1 VNSAA
6 DVHPTGEVP
15 GTVRRGPRWP
25 SALVGLVVL
34 GAGALAVTAV
44 VRSIIGVSG
53 PILPYSICRSG
64 HLAGELPPLTGS
76 RVLTSWQFAPLATGL
91 ALVAAVLYAGG
102 LRRVGASARAATW
115 PAWRIGSFYAGL
127 GVLLVAV
134 SSSIAVYDMSQ
145 FWCHMIQHLMLI
157 MAAPAL
163 LVIGRPLTLV
173 ATVSDARG
181 GRTRRI
187 LRSWPVL
194 ALTSPGVALGA
205 YAAAI
210 VGAHLTG
217 LTDDVLSNVWSSQIE
232 HLVYLAVGV
241 LFFWLVYGDEP
252 IPWQLSMPGRV
263 LLLIVAMAV
272 DTFVGVVL
280 LESTKPL
287 DTIAHPGWGLNPID
301 DLQAGGAIMWVG
313 GDGLMAVMAIALY
326 VAWARRPAETRKASV
341 FERVRTGLQ
350 AERTTSGGATSR
362 AGANPAAAPGSIPL
376 PAPTSD
382 AMDTDDRELEAYN
395 RWLADLHR
403 RG

>member
-1 VNSAA
+1 
-6 DVHPTGEVP
+6 
-15 GTVRRGPRWP
+15 
-25 SALVGLVVL
+25 
-34 GAGALAVTAV
+34 
-44 VRSIIGVSG
+44 
-53 PILPYSICRSG
+53 
-64 HLAGELPPLTGS
+64 
-76 RVLTSWQFAPLATGL
+76 
-91 ALVAAVLYAGG
+91 
-102 LRRVGASARAATW
+102 
-115 PAWRIGSFYAGL
+115 
-127 GVLLVAV
+127 
-134 SSSIAVYDMSQ
+134 
-145 FWCHMIQHLMLI
+145 MIQHLMLI
-157 MAAPAL
+157 MAAPAF

-187 LRSWPVL
+187 LRSWPVM

-263 LLLIVAMAV
+263 LLLIIAMAV

-287 DTIAHPGWGLNPID
+287 DTITHPGWGLNPID

-350 AERTTSGGATSR
+350 AERATGGSTSR
-362 AGANPAAAPGSIPL
+362 AVPGSAPL
-376 PAPTSD
+376 PAPSSD

-395 RWLADLHR
+395 RWLAELHR